1 MSWITEHARVWRIAA
16 LIFLVA
22 AIIGPWV
29 YDQIN
34 VPAEYP
40 CSAPFVRL
48 EGDFCGVPMSGAYM
62 LFALVGESVRIVSGL
77 VTGGLLLAETSRQLL
92 ILLLGYLLLLPAFS
106 TLLMILKGDRRW
118 LQIFHITVLCLA
130 GGLMLWVLS
139 AESGL
144 HTSQLWGPW
153 LYLASV
159 MVLLI
164 LEIIVF
170 AFKSRLRPVS

>member
-16 LIFLVA
+16 LVLLLVA
-22 AIIGPWV
+22 KVGPFA
-29 YDQIN
+29 YDLIN

-92 ILLLGYLLLLPAFS
+92 ILLIGCLLLLPAFS

-118 LQIFHITVLCLA
+118 LQIFHMTVLCLA
-130 GGLMLWVLS
+130 GGLMLWAFS

-144 HTSQLWGPW
+144 RTIQLWGPW
-153 LYLASV
+153 LYVASV

>member
-1 MSWITEHARVWRIAA
+1 MSWITEHARVWRGVA
-16 LIFLVA
+16 LLLLVVS
-22 AIIGPWV
+22 IIGPWTF
-29 YDQIN
+29 DLIN

-40 CSAPFVRL
+40 CSAPLVRL
-48 EGDFCGVPMSGAYM
+48 EGDFCGVPMSGTYIFFG
-62 LFALVGESVRIVSGL
+62 LGSEFVRIVTGL
-77 VTGGLLLAETSRQLL
+77 VTGKLVPTEAGRVLL
-92 ILLLGYLLLLPAFS
+92 IFLLTILLLLPAFN
-106 TLLMILKGDRRW
+106 TLLMILRGDRRW

-144 HTSQLWGPW
+144 HTSRLWGPW

-164 LEIIVF
+164 LEIVVF
-170 AFKSRLRPVS
+170 ASKSRLKPVS